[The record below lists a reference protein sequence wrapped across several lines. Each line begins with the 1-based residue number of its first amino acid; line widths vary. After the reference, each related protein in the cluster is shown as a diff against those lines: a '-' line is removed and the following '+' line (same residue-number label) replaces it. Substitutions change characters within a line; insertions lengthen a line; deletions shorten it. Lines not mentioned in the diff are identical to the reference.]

1 MYPKLVPELS
11 PELHRIN
18 ESYVAV
24 RLSLKGHHT
33 AVTQVE
39 LGLGVDGI
47 GLCAR
52 AHGNMTKCLEGV
64 HARLNERRFWA
75 KKAKIKYELSF
86 RNELSRTHLLT
97 PLGGTRGGA
106 FLAPN

>member
-47 GLCAR
+47 GLRAR
-52 AHGNMTKCLEGV
+52 AHM
-64 HARLNERRFWA
+64 
-75 KKAKIKYELSF
+75 KI
-86 RNELSRTHLLT
+86 
-97 PLGGTRGGA
+97 
-106 FLAPN
+106 